1 MAAIDLKDKFVNEM
15 FSLKALFSATF
26 EMKAVQATKKV
37 GYVLQKQY
45 FL

>member
-1 MAAIDLKDKFVNEM
+1 MPAIDLKDKFGNKM
-15 FSLKALFSATF
+15 FSFKALFNATF